1 MKECL
6 ECHFIVGDKTRYCPK
21 CDADLRQQSDGSTL
35 TVDVAHS
42 GQTKEE
48 ALEQL
53 RSALFN
59 SARAHNQ
66 FLRVIVG
73 TGLISEAVYT
83 RLVHLKRSGRIKSF
97 DYEGSN
103 RGSIMVRGR

>member
-1 MKECL
+1 M
-6 ECHFIVGDKTRYCPK
+6 
-21 CDADLRQQSDGSTL
+21 
-35 TVDVAHS
+35 TVDVAHG
-42 GQTKEE
+42 GQTKDE

-53 RSALFN
+53 RSALLD

-73 TGLISEAVYT
+73 TGLISEAVYI
-83 RLVHLKRSGRIKSF
+83 RLVHLKRSGRIKTF

-103 RGSIMVRGR
+103 RGSIIVRVR